1 MIAASYFFFFFEP
14 LLQSKHSYLF
24 TCYICLRCLWWEPVP
39 LPHQPWPPSF
49 PTPSTYLNMINLLQE
64 YTTKT
69 KGKLYF
75 SSVSLCV
82 IMLILVPT

>member
-1 MIAASYFFFFFEP
+1 MIATSYFFLSHFYKANI
-14 LLQSKHSYLF
+14 LIYLHSTFVY
-24 TCYICLRCLWWEPVP
+24 RCLWWETVP

-69 KGKLYF
+69 TGKAVYF

-82 IMLILVPT
+82 IIVLISLPT